1 MGPPTVLPQDDP
13 RTRQLLRGCLFFCS
27 GFALAEWGVATWMP
41 GLIPWPDLR
50 QAMEARQA
58 LFALGGKGGPGVAAA
73 TSVLLHAG
81 TAAFMTAALQRT
93 WLRNRSL
100 ALSVVLLL
108 FTAFQGA
115 LVGLALSLE
124 QS

>member
-1 MGPPTVLPQDDP
+1 
-13 RTRQLLRGCLFFCS
+13 LRGCLFFCS
-27 GFALAEWGVATWMP
+27 AFALVEWGVAAFFP
-41 GLIPWPDLR
+41 GMVPWSDLLHVL
-50 QAMEARQA
+50 EARQR
-58 LFALGGKGGPGVAAA
+58 LFSLGGKGGPGVAAA
-73 TSVLLHAG
+73 ASVLLHAG

-115 LVGLALSLE
+115 LVGLALSL
-124 QS
+124 Q